1 MRLLNLAP
9 FRYLL
14 VGGVNTIA
22 GLLIIYA
29 CKWFMGLGD
38 IKANLI
44 GYLCGFVLSFVLN
57 KQWTFRF
64 TGDALPA
71 LMRFTAVTMVAYLAN
86 ILTVLLFIGVGV
98 DSYLAQFLGVIP
110 YTIVGYL
117 GSRFFAFGTQR
128 SVPISEG

>member
-1 MRLLNLAP
+1 MRLFDLAP

-14 VGGVNTIA
+14 VGGANTIA
-22 GLLIIYA
+22 GLLIIYG
-29 CKWFMGLGD
+29 CKWFLGLGD

-71 LMRFTAVTMVAYLAN
+71 LMRFTAVTLVAYLAN
-86 ILTVLLFIGVGV
+86 ISTVLLLVSVGV
-98 DSYLAQFLGVIP
+98 DSYLAQALGIIP

-117 GSRFFAFGTQR
+117 GSRFFAFGTPH
-128 SVPISEG
+128 SSPIGEG